1 MNSREPAAEC
11 PGARYAATLPAAPLA
26 EQADGLALLLQGR
39 PLRLQV
45 SALPA
50 VMIGELVAIDDD
62 GLTALIVY
70 PGQPG
75 SAALRARS
83 AIDLHAAHIGKAV
96 TLVFE
101 NGDAALP
108 IVAGVLRTA
117 PTLPSD
123 AAGRVEVDVDG
134 KRMVVHASEQLV
146 LRCGKASITLTRAGK
161 VLIDGSYV
169 LSRSTGMN
177 RLKGGSVQIN

>member
-1 MNSREPAAEC
+1 MHDAEP
-11 PGARYAATLPAAPLA
+11 LPVPAPA
-26 EQADGLALLLQGR
+26 QQADALASLLQGR
-39 PLRLQV
+39 SARLQAT
-45 SALPA
+45 ALPG
-50 VMIGELVAIDDD
+50 VVIGELVAIDDA
-62 GLTALIVY
+62 GLTALILY
-70 PGQPG
+70 SGQQG

-83 AIDLHAAHIGKAV
+83 VVDLNAAHIGKAV

-108 IVAGVLRTA
+108 IVVGVLRTA
-117 PTLPSD
+117 AALPLD
-123 AAGRVEVDVDG
+123 ASGRIEVDVDG
-134 KRMVVHASEQLV
+134 KRMVVQASEQLV

-161 VLIDGSYV
+161 ILIDGSYV